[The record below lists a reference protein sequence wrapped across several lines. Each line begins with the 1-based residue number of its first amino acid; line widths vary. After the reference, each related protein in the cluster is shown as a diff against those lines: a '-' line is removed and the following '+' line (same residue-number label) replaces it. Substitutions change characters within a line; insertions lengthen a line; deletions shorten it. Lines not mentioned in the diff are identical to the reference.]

1 MADKRLKEKR
11 KTFIIS
17 VSEDTLYTLLDDLLS
32 EEVVN
37 EEEAENVKKKN
48 ATTKDKARDLIDSVI
63 PKGSCA
69 SQKLID
75 YICNRDSSLAY
86 KLGFSS
92 AHICSYSL
100 LWEFAFL
107 AVAFPIPLILSDFFL
122 KLFLPLKKERKKWLQ
137 QKLIYPIKEKATRT
151 RLALIICNTE
161 FDSLPRRNGSE
172 YDIQGMQRLL
182 EDLGYMVVVERNLTA
197 RVRVLR
203 DFAARLEHKSSDSTF
218 LVFMS
223 HGIFDAICGITHGDE
238 TQDVLPYDSIFQIFN
253 NQNCSHLK
261 DKPKVII
268 IQACR
273 GGELQW
279 DCMLHDS
286 ILHVDSSSQFSENPM
301 HDGVHKA
308 HVEKD
313 FVAFCSST
321 PHNLSWRKKNGSIFI
336 TELIN
341 NIQEHSWYCHL
352 TEIFMMVQRS
362 FEIPGVK
369 AQMPTIERQTLTK
382 LFYLFPGN

>member
-1 MADKRLKEKR
+1 MDKRLKEKR

-17 VSEDTLYTLLDDLLS
+17 VSEDMLYTLLDDLLS

-37 EEEAENVKKKN
+37 QEEAENVKKKN

-69 SQKLID
+69 SQKLIN
-75 YICNRDSSLAY
+75 YICKRDSSLAY

-92 AHICSYSL
+92 VLTRVTCIYCCIWSTTLNQLTFPTKEQQL
-100 LWEFAFL
+100 L
-107 AVAFPIPLILSDFFL
+107 PDHN
-122 KLFLPLKKERKKWLQ
+122 LPNLTRCWTQ
-137 QKLIYPIKEKATRT
+137 LIYPIKEKATRT

-182 EDLGYMVVVERNLTA
+182 EDLGYTVVVERNLTA

-273 GGELQW
+273 GGKLQW
-279 DCMLHDS
+279 GS
-286 ILHVDSSSQFSENPM
+286 VDSSSRFSENPM

>member
-92 AHICSYSL
+92 EAIDGRPETVSEESRGL
-100 LWEFAFL
+100 
-107 AVAFPIPLILSDFFL
+107 L
-122 KLFLPLKKERKKWLQ
+122 KLCPHQKFLELCTKEAGR
-137 QKLIYPIKEKATRT
+137 IYPIKEKATRT

-197 RVRVLR
+197 RAMKRVLR

-273 GGELQW
+273 GGNTGEVW
-279 DCMLHDS
+279 VSDS
-286 ILHVDSSSQFSENPM
+286 PAGSVDSSSQFSENRM

-321 PHNLSWRKKNGSIFI
+321 PRMHFFGYNLSWRKKNGSIFI

>member
-92 AHICSYSL
+92 GEIPRFYLKILNDLINKTIDIYSVECDVL
-100 LWEFAFL
+100 LYWS
-107 AVAFPIPLILSDFFL
+107 I
-122 KLFLPLKKERKKWLQ
+122 
-137 QKLIYPIKEKATRT
+137 IYPIKEKATRT

-197 RVRVLR
+197 RAMKRVLR

-273 GGELQW
+273 GGNTGEVW
-279 DCMLHDS
+279 VSDFPAGS
-286 ILHVDSSSQFSENPM
+286 VDSSSQFSENPM

>member
-1 MADKRLKEKR
+1 MADKRLKEER
-11 KTFIIS
+11 RTFISS
-17 VSEDTLYTLLDDLLS
+17 VSEDTLHNLLDDVLT
-32 EEVVN
+32 EEVLN
-37 EEEAENVKKKN
+37 QEEVERVKKKN
-48 ATTKDKARDLIDSVI
+48 ATTKDKARDLIDLVI

-75 YICNRDSSLAY
+75 YICKRDSTLAY

-92 AHICSYSL
+92 ETIDGRPESVSE
-100 LWEFAFL
+100 EFKGL
-107 AVAFPIPLILSDFFL
+107 L
-122 KLFLPLKKERKKWLQ
+122 KLCPHQKFLEQCKKEAGR
-137 QKLIYPIKEKATRT
+137 IYPIREKGDRT

-161 FDSLPRRNGSE
+161 FESLPRRNGSE
-172 YDIQGMQRLL
+172 HDIQGMERLL
-182 EDLGYMVVVERNLTA
+182 EDLGYTVVVERNLTA
-197 RVRVLR
+197 
-203 DFAARLEHKSSDSTF
+203 
-218 LVFMS
+218 
-223 HGIFDAICGITHGDE
+223 
-238 TQDVLPYDSIFQIFN
+238 QIFN
-253 NQNCSHLK
+253 NHNCSHLK

-273 GGELQW
+273 GGNTGEVW
-279 DCMLHDS
+279 ISDS
-286 ILHVDSSSQFSENPM
+286 PAGSVDSSSRFSENLM

-336 TELIN
+336 TELVN
-341 NIQEHSWYCHL
+341 NIQKHSWYCHL

-362 FEIPGVK
+362 FEIPGEK

-382 LFYLFPGN
+382 YFYLFPGN